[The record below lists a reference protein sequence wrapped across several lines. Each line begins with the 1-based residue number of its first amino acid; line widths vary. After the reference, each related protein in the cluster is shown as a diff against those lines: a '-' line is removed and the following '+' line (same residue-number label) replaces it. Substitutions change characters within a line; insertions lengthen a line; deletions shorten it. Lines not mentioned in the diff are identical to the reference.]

1 MAVTDTSTLHDATS
15 RQAGQ
20 PATVRGVPLVP
31 GNFDHLP
38 GRDSREAVAD
48 AGERWSPQ
56 ATAR

>member
-31 GNFDHLP
+31 GDLDDLP
-38 GRDSREAVAD
+38 GRASRKAVAD
-48 AGERWSPQ
+48 AGERRSHP
-56 ATAR
+56 ASAR